1 MGPDSDTPY
10 LYVVDT
16 FPTYAVVFQPL
27 SSHFWICLC
36 LRPFPYKRNTKKHI
50 KNTIPAFMN
59 PRAKCIGVNA
69 SSPPNWDM
77 NSATNQITRTAMNPI
92 IRAMN
97 CFSSFFSYDPFFL
110 PQCNFSEILRCR
122 HICSS
127 TDRSLPKS
135 SISNAI
141 CTSSYAQTGIMKT
154 GVPTVWQPG
163 T

>member
-1 MGPDSDTPY
+1 
-10 LYVVDT
+10 
-16 FPTYAVVFQPL
+16 
-27 SSHFWICLC
+27 
-36 LRPFPYKRNTKKHI
+36 
-50 KNTIPAFMN
+50 MN

-141 CTSSYAQTGIMKT
+141 CISSYAQTGIMKT

-163 T
+163 TWCRMLPVRCIHSRFEPVSRGFLHMHIPLSLVFFCHNTL

>member
-1 MGPDSDTPY
+1 
-10 LYVVDT
+10 
-16 FPTYAVVFQPL
+16 
-27 SSHFWICLC
+27 
-36 LRPFPYKRNTKKHI
+36 
-50 KNTIPAFMN
+50 MN

-110 PQCNFSEILRCR
+110 PQCNFSEILRCI

-127 TDRSLPKS
+127 TDRSSPKS

-141 CTSSYAQTGIMKT
+141 YLLSYAQTGIMKRD
-154 GVPTVWQPG
+154 VLTVWQPE
-163 T
+163 TSCKMLPVRCIHSRFEPDADFYLRYHQTLSYADSFHHNILVYCLCHFCLYHM

>member
-1 MGPDSDTPY
+1 
-10 LYVVDT
+10 
-16 FPTYAVVFQPL
+16 
-27 SSHFWICLC
+27 
-36 LRPFPYKRNTKKHI
+36 
-50 KNTIPAFMN
+50 MN

-141 CTSSYAQTGIMKT
+141 CISSYAQTGIMKT
-154 GVPTVWQPG
+154 GVQNVASAVKPQPLLTCFDLLPFPAYTAFFG
-163 T
+163 FLGS